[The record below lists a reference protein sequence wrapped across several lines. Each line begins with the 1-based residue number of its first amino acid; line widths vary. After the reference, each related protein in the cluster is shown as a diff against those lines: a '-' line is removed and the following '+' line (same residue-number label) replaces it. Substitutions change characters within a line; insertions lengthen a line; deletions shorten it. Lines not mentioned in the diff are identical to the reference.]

1 MVPAMTDMKDFNQA
15 VIEEFRANHGK
26 VGGGFEGMPMVL
38 LTTTGA
44 KSGLQRTNPLAA
56 LVDGEHLYVIASK
69 AGAPTHPDWYHNV
82 LATPEVEVEFGDETF
97 AATAVPVSREE
108 RDRLYALQVERVP
121 GFGDYEKSTDRV
133 IPVVELVRGA

>member
-1 MVPAMTDMKDFNQA
+1 MTDMKDFNQA

-44 KSGLQRTNPLAA
+44 KSGLERTNPLAA
-56 LVDGEHLYVIASK
+56 LVDGDHLYVIASK

-82 LATPEVEVEFGDETF
+82 LATPEVQVEFGDETF

-133 IPVVELVRGA
+133 IPVVELVRSA

>member
-1 MVPAMTDMKDFNQA
+1 MTDMKDFNQA

-44 KSGLQRTNPLAA
+44 KSGLSRTNPLAA
-56 LVDGEHLYVIASK
+56 LVDGDHLYVIASK

-108 RDRLYALQVERVP
+108 RDRLYALQVQRVP

-133 IPVVELVRGA
+133 IPVVELVRSA